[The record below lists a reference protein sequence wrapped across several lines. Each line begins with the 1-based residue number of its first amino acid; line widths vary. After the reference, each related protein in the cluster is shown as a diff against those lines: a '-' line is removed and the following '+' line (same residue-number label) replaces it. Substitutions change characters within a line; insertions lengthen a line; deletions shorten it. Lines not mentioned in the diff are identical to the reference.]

1 MDVNDTPWIE
11 ARTIDQEN
19 ARETFAL
26 AARHVLAD
34 AAAEYG
40 TVLYLND
47 FAAKIQERTRIR
59 YRATPSTWVGDV
71 LFRVAKECRRRAE
84 PLLGAF
90 VVNSDGSMP
99 EWWADTVQVVR
110 GDVVTNPNLHAAEE
124 RLECHRRHGA
134 ELPADGGTP
143 TLPLPQQTRG
153 RSARTTSTSTSTR
166 TTSIASAGTSTGT
179 STGAST
185 GRATGTRTVKPP
197 KPAPEVRLT
206 QAVEK
211 FCPSCFM
218 VLPATGL
225 CDNCD

>member
-40 TVLYLND
+40 SVIYLND
-47 FAAKIQERTRIR
+47 FATKLQERTRIR
-59 YRATPSTWVGDV
+59 YRATPGSWIGDV
-71 LFRVAKECRRRAE
+71 LFRVAKECHRRAE

-90 VVNSDGSMP
+90 VVNADGSMP

-143 TLPLPQQTRG
+143 TLPVPQPRR
-153 RSARTTSTSTSTR
+153 RSASTGSTTRAASTSGTPTGTRTSTSRTSTR
-166 TTSIASAGTSTGT
+166 TP
-179 STGAST
+179 
-185 GRATGTRTVKPP
+185 RTPQ
-197 KPAPEVRLT
+197 PAPEVRLT

-218 VLPATGL
+218 VLPATGT